1 MPQRRGIEALF
12 PGVRI
17 DDCGRRALHPNRGV
31 AVEQTVVGVVDLVGA
46 RGIAGALASQGFA
59 AHVLAPDGNAPPP
72 LPPNPEL
79 ILLGDLPAHPAA
91 HPWHAV
97 FAPYPANSVS

>member
-46 RGIAGALASQGFA
+46 RGIAGALASQGLA
-59 AHVLAPDGNAPPP
+59 AHVLAHDGNAQPPLSRNPTDIHLGDMPAPPP
-72 LPPNPEL
+72 TTRGHSWTDRE
-79 ILLGDLPAHPAA
+79 
-91 HPWHAV
+91 V
-97 FAPYPANSVS
+97 